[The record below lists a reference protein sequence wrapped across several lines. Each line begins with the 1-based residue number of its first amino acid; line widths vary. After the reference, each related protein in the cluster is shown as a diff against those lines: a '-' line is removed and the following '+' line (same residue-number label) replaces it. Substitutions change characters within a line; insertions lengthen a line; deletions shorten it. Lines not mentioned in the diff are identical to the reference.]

1 MSDNSNFFSKNIGAI
16 IGVIIGLILAC
27 TGLYKIILIVV
38 AVIGGGYIGRYI
50 QYNKEEVKEKT
61 INFINKL

>member
-1 MSDNSNFFSKNIGAI
+1 
-16 IGVIIGLILAC
+16 
-27 TGLYKIILIVV
+27 LYKIILIVV